1 MKKIKLEDEEASA
14 SVERTWQDTNCIVKT
29 KTKFKEVKIDI
40 PLAAPQ
46 QVEPTIE
53 RASQKEIPSVLMKT
67 IVDLDEDQLM
77 GKRLTMNV
85 TKRLKDSNPLK
96 NALETG
102 LVPSL
107 PVTVPR
113 LQTPGRGSGDTGPM
127 EVIMETRVYA
137 PQEPNE
143 LRKDYAQKGM
153 KDASYIV
160 KL

>member
-67 IVDLDEDQLM
+67 IVDLDRDKLM
-77 GKRLTMNV
+77 GKRLAMNP
-85 TKRLKDSNPLK
+85 TK
-96 NALETG
+96 
-102 LVPSL
+102 
-107 PVTVPR
+107 
-113 LQTPGRGSGDTGPM
+113 
-127 EVIMETRVYA
+127 
-137 PQEPNE
+137 
-143 LRKDYAQKGM
+143 
-153 KDASYIV
+153 
-160 KL
+160 